1 MQIKSFHIYE
11 VLVKFCSK
19 HSNQKNE
26 WRVNLMIMD
35 YEGFK
40 KEILSLTQIDLNSY
54 KEKQMKRRID
64 SLLSKNGFKDYK
76 SYLDVLKVNDVLYN
90 EFINF
95 ITINVSEFYR
105 NPEQWLKLKNIILPY
120 LLEKNKNLKVWSAAC
135 SSGDEPYTLVM
146 VLNEFMPL
154 SKIKIIATDIDE
166 EILHKAQKGIY
177 SRKSIS
183 KLPDNYIKKYF
194 KRDGDMFSINED
206 IKKCVKFQKHNL
218 LADPYPDNCDLIVC
232 RNVLIYFTEEAK
244 VEIYNKFN
252 KSLKTGGILFVGS
265 TEQIVFFNKYNFKP
279 MQTFFYKKTDNL

>member
-1 MQIKSFHIYE
+1 
-11 VLVKFCSK
+11 
-19 HSNQKNE
+19 
-26 WRVNLMIMD
+26 MIMD

-183 KLPDNYIKKYF
+183 KLRLII
-194 KRDGDMFSINED
+194 SISILKEMGT
-206 IKKCVKFQKHNL
+206 CFQ
-218 LADPYPDNCDLIVC
+218 
-232 RNVLIYFTEEAK
+232 
-244 VEIYNKFN
+244 
-252 KSLKTGGILFVGS
+252 
-265 TEQIVFFNKYNFKP
+265 
-279 MQTFFYKKTDNL
+279 